1 MLSLNERL
9 AIARTIQQS
18 SKAAL
23 DAKILASVADIEN
36 NETHEEE
43 KVTELDLV
51 HRDYHELL
59 PVIAKHW
66 GYDTREIEYFQTEGM
81 KPENIFGTLE
91 MWRTDII
98 VYDIQV
104 SPDLRER
111 CMSQFAMASQQIP
124 NKLATNTEV
133 AKSEMLQIAEAF
145 ATEESKKP
153 ISQSNP
159 MKPALFDKIKN
170 LRSLRKP

>member
-111 CMSQFAMASQQIP
+111 CMC
-124 NKLATNTEV
+124 N
-133 AKSEMLQIAEAF
+133 
-145 ATEESKKP
+145 
-153 ISQSNP
+153 
-159 MKPALFDKIKN
+159 
-170 LRSLRKP
+170 